1 LEVIK
6 MKKKMILAKKPEISF
21 VSSNIHKYQE
31 IKEIFEQNSRILV
44 EHIQKHLNEIQSDNL
59 EEISSFS
66 LKNIS
71 TDFKN
76 KYYFVE
82 DSGLFIKSLNG
93 FPGPYSSYVFNKLG
107 NEGIIK
113 IMKNIEIREAY
124 FQSTIALKTN
134 TDLIIFTGI
143 IQGYISLNISEFGW
157 GYDPIFKIDS
167 ESPNTLGDLAEKKNA
182 VSHRY
187 HSTRKLIKYLERD
200 PNFYKF

>member
-1 LEVIK
+1 MIL
-6 MKKKMILAKKPEISF
+6 KKKMNLSKNPEISF
-21 VSSNIHKYQE
+21 ISSNKHKYQE
-31 IKEIFEQNSRILV
+31 IKVIFEQNSKIQV

-59 EEISSFS
+59 EEIAIFS
-66 LKNIS
+66 LKNIFIDS
-71 TDFKN
+71 DK

-107 NEGIIK
+107 NEGILK
-113 IMKNIEIREAY
+113 IMRNIEVREAY

-134 TDLIIFTGI
+134 TRIITFTGI
-143 IQGYISLNISEFGW
+143 IRGQISVKISESGW
-157 GYDPIFKIDS
+157 GYDPIFIIDS
-167 ESPNTLGDLAEKKNA
+167 EFPNTFGDLGKKKDT

-187 HSTRKLIKYLERD
+187 HATRKLIKYLEND